1 MTKTTLALVAVLI
14 VPILALPTSGGP
26 RSFKCS
32 KEPLP
37 EFTLGEK
44 SNPSDAEVAKLCA
57 CIWSKLP
64 EGGWERRVA
73 EQSSKGEDP
82 GWRWRGFLPQFG
94 AALKACGGDKL

>member
-1 MTKTTLALVAVLI
+1 MTKTTVALVAVL
-14 VPILALPTSGGP
+14 VLMLALPASGEP

-37 EFTLGEK
+37 AFTLGEK

-73 EQSSKGEDP
+73 ERLARAKIP
-82 GWRWRGFLPQFG
+82 V
-94 AALKACGGDKL
+94 GGGRP